1 MNTDRLKYFVDSA
14 ELKSFSA
21 AASKHYIS
29 QTAISKQIHTL
40 EQELNSQL
48 FKIENNKIQ
57 LTNAGRFFYSKA
69 KLILNDLSVAVA
81 QTEQLSQTESQ
92 TLRIGFT
99 TSFES
104 ITAAKILMPFQQVHP
119 DISLFPVQQTYQQ
132 GREGLSNQT
141 LDIVFAIDYGIAT
154 YWMIPLFRWRLLKKG
169 EMILGI
175 NSTHHLAQ
183 KTFLDGQELT
193 DETIGFYNF
202 DGTTPAPFGM
212 VTNAQRDGY
221 VIEHT
226 RRYDRLEELL
236 LNVSLNNCITF
247 VPEGFDYANYPNIV
261 YRHIKNTSHLYQI
274 GVFVNKQNNNPA
286 VKQFVRAFESVYHQ
300 NWQSE

>member
-1 MNTDRLKYFVDSA
+1 
-14 ELKSFSA
+14 
-21 AASKHYIS
+21 
-29 QTAISKQIHTL
+29 
-40 EQELNSQL
+40 
-48 FKIENNKIQ
+48 
-57 LTNAGRFFYSKA
+57 
-69 KLILNDLSVAVA
+69 
-81 QTEQLSQTESQ
+81 
-92 TLRIGFT
+92 
-99 TSFES
+99 
-104 ITAAKILMPFQQVHP
+104 
-119 DISLFPVQQTYQQ
+119 
-132 GREGLSNQT
+132 
-141 LDIVFAIDYGIAT
+141 
-154 YWMIPLFRWRLLKKG
+154 
-169 EMILGI
+169 MILGI